1 MREELPV
8 VVRTNG
14 AEDLRPGALLAGR
27 EWVVLALTVETKR
40 VYGDILQL
48 LRCTAQ
54 AVLQVSSRRWFK
66 VERKII
72 Y

>member
-8 VVRTNG
+8 VARTNG

-27 EWVVLALTVETKR
+27 EWLVLALTVETKR

-72 Y
+72 

>member
-8 VVRTNG
+8 VARTNG

-27 EWVVLALTVETKR
+27 EWVVLALIVETKR

-48 LRCTAQ
+48 LQCTAQ

-72 Y
+72 

>member
-8 VVRTNG
+8 VARTNG
-14 AEDLRPGALLAGR
+14 AEDLHPGALLAGR

-72 Y
+72 

>member
-8 VVRTNG
+8 VARTNG

-27 EWVVLALTVETKR
+27 EWVVLALTVEETKR

-54 AVLQVSSRRWFK
+54 AVLQVSSRRWFE

-72 Y
+72 

>member
-8 VVRTNG
+8 VARTNG

-72 Y
+72 